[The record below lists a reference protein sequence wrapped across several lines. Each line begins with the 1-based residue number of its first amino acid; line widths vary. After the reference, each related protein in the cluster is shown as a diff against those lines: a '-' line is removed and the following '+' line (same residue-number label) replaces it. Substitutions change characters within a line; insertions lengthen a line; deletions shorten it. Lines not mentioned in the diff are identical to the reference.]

1 MLIFLITVL
10 GFVPFSFDPA
20 SPQFRAQVTG
30 LLLLTSVNFRWIITQ
45 RLPSV
50 PYLTSLDKYAIG
62 SLLFLVIFCVWHS
75 LIGSSVITT
84 TNKKEIDTYVLYG
97 LATSYIVFN
106 VILVSWLLKMGR
118 TIQIVKEQ
126 CQLKTN
132 VIEKVSPKE
141 LASKNQP
148 SFSTKSDDEK
158 IQNGV
163 LNDYDRNRKYSSR
176 SKRPNNVNRL
186 VPEPTY
192 LVQSA

>member
-30 LLLLTSVNFRWIITQ
+30 LLLLTSVNFRWIVTQ

-75 LIGSSVITT
+75 LIGSAVVTT

-97 LATSYIVFN
+97 LATGYIIFN
-106 VILVSWLLKMGR
+106 VILVSWLVKMSR
-118 TIQIVKEQ
+118 TIQVVKDQ
-126 CQLKTN
+126 CQLKTTDIN
-132 VIEKVSPKE
+132 NLSAKQILFNKE
-141 LASKNQP
+141 ASFIDQSNQNQ
-148 SFSTKSDDEK
+148 K
-158 IQNGV
+158 ISNLTV
-163 LNDYDRNRKYSSR
+163 TNDYDANRKYSTKSR
-176 SKRPNNVNRL
+176 QANAVTPA
-186 VPEPTY
+186 TTF